1 MTPAAGAS
9 HAQARPPASPRL
21 PWLRAGATAL
31 GIGLA
36 SDQLAAFNRYRDTLL
51 AANQRIN
58 LTAITDPAAV
68 ETRHFVDSLTCL
80 LAWPTAT
87 DRPIRVIDIG
97 SGAGFPGLPLK
108 LIRPHIGL
116 TLIDSVGKKTA
127 FLADLVRRLDLAA
140 TTVLTARAEDLARQ
154 PAHREQYDV
163 ALARA
168 VAPAPVLVEYT
179 LPFLRVGGR
188 LVAQK
193 TADKGQGEL
202 VACQRACVLL
212 GGGPPRL
219 MPVTLPS
226 PAGQAP
232 EPARHLAA
240 VQQALSDHA
249 LLVVEKQHPTPDRY
263 PRRPGLPAKRPL

>member
-9 HAQARPPASPRL
+9 NAQAQPPASPRL
-21 PWLRAGATAL
+21 PWLRAGAAAL
-31 GIGLA
+31 GIDLA
-36 SDQLAAFNRYRDTLL
+36 PAQLAAFDRYRDTLL
-51 AANQRIN
+51 AANRRTN
-58 LTAITDPAAV
+58 LTAITDPAQV
-68 ETRHFVDSLTCL
+68 EMRHFVDSFTCL

-87 DRPIRVIDIG
+87 DCPIRAIDIG

-127 FLADLVRRLDLAA
+127 FLADLVRRLNLAA
-140 TTVLTARAEDLARQ
+140 PTVLTTRAEDLARQ

-163 ALARA
+163 VLARA
-168 VAPAPVLVEYT
+168 VAPAPVLVEYA

-188 LVAQK
+188 LIAQK
-193 TADKGQGEL
+193 TAVKGQGEL

-219 MPVTLPS
+219 VPVTLPS
-226 PAGQAP
+226 LTGQAP
-232 EPARHLAA
+232 ELACHLAA
-240 VQQALSDHA
+240 VQQALSDRA

>member
-1 MTPAAGAS
+1 MTPTRGAPAAS
-9 HAQARPPASPRL
+9 IRSPVSPPL
-21 PWLRAGATAL
+21 PWLRAGAAAL
-31 GIGLA
+31 GIDLSPA
-36 SDQLAAFNRYRDTLL
+36 QLAAFDRYRDTLL

-68 ETRHFVDSLTCL
+68 EIRHFVDSLTCL
-80 LAWPTAT
+80 LAWPT
-87 DRPIRVIDIG
+87 PMHHPLQVIDIG

-108 LIRPHIGL
+108 LIRPEISL
-116 TLIDSVGKKTA
+116 ALLDSVGKKTA
-127 FLADLVRRLDLAA
+127 FLADLVRHLNLEA

-154 PAHREQYDV
+154 PDHREQYDV

-168 VAPAPVLVEYT
+168 LAPASVLVEYA

-188 LVAQK
+188 FIAHK
-193 TADKGQGEL
+193 TAGKGQDEIT
-202 VACQRACVLL
+202 ACQHACALL

-219 MPVTLPS
+219 VPVTLAS
-226 PAGQAP
+226 PTSDALQPG
-232 EPARHLAA
+232 RHLAE
-240 VQQALSDHA
+240 VQQALSGRA